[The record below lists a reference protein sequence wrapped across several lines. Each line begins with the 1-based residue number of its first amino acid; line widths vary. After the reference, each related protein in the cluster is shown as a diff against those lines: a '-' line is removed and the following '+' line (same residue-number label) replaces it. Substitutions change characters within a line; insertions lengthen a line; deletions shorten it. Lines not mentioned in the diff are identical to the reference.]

1 MTLFMLPGVIMQT
14 PPLLLLGLFP
24 GLFVVILI
32 SVSVGFT
39 NLFILDG
46 ETNGISAILKSKSM
60 VMNNFLSYAY
70 LFLLVGGLQIIGA
83 VLCLVGLLATVPIG
97 FIAIVLCFE
106 EHKFTISSN
115 Q

>member
-1 MTLFMLPGVIMQT
+1 MQT
-14 PPLLLLGLFP
+14 PPLILFGLLPAFCAV
-24 GLFVVILI
+24 FLI
-32 SVSVGFT
+32 CLSLSFT

-46 ETNGISAILKSKSM
+46 EANGISAMLKSKAM
-60 VMNNFLSYAY
+60 VTNNFLSYAY

-83 VLCLVGLLATVPIG
+83 LLCLVGLLATVPIG

-106 EHKFTISSN
+106 ENKFSISSN